1 MLTTLSQAKTFV
13 HEKIAEYLP
22 LENIEKDILD
32 TLLEETFFAKIEN
45 IVSEQDIENQHFEKE
60 EDLDAYLFH
69 KIQNYTTLLE
79 EATAETI
86 TDYIINDQDSEEN
99 DLPPSTNE

>member
-1 MLTTLSQAKTFV
+1 MLTNLSQAKTFV

-32 TLLEETFFAKIEN
+32 TLLEESFFAKIEN
-45 IVSEQDIENQHFEKE
+45 IVSEQEIEEQHFEKE

-69 KIQNYTTLLE
+69 KIPNYTTLLE
-79 EATAETI
+79 ETTAEVI
-86 TDYIINDQDSEEN
+86 TDYIINDQEDEKS
-99 DLPPSTNE
+99 DLSPSTD